1 MEEKYSNEE
10 IQKRRISLFSLVVS
24 IFLVTFKIAIAYL
37 TNSLGVYSEALNNGL
52 DLVAVFITFFA
63 VRVSTKPADKDH
75 PYGHGKYEN
84 FSALL
89 EITILFVLC
98 FYIIFKSI
106 GRLIYKNFELNI
118 TWYTFLILIVSMALN
133 VIRVTYIGKAAKK
146 YNSPILKSNFINYT
160 GDIFSSL
167 IVLTGLYFARRGAY
181 IADPIS
187 SMIVSILIIGFSSRL
202 AFQTIKNLLGYVPKE
217 LTDKTVNILAQ
228 IPELKSI
235 NQVKI
240 HQVGNV
246 NFINLDVSLKSS
258 LHLSQTEKIKEK
270 IRKIV
275 SQEIPGSEVAI
286 ETTSCSLKEPVA
298 DKIKELLLNLPE
310 IKDVHNI
317 FVYKIND
324 LVDASIHIE
333 LNKYVK
339 LEEAEN
345 LTKFAEKEIKKV
357 IKNLHRIYIHIECVK
372 DEEVWDDVTS
382 KSEKMIANIKKEI
395 SRFVDP
401 ATCHN
406 FSVLKQNDKY
416 HIAFHCRFNKDL
428 DVERAHQ
435 ITTDIENQIKNRF
448 NEISEIV
455 IHVEPAS

>member
-1 MEEKYSNEE
+1 MYLQEATH
-10 IQKRRISLFSLVVS
+10 KRKISIFSLAVS
-24 IFLVTFKIAIAYL
+24 IFLVTFKIGIAYI

-52 DLVAVFITFFA
+52 DLAAVLITFFA
-63 VRVSTKPADKDH
+63 VRMSAKPADKDH

-106 GRLIYKNFELNI
+106 QRIIYKNFELNI
-118 TWYTFLILIVSMALN
+118 TWYAFLILFISMALN

-167 IVLTGLYFARRGAY
+167 VVLIGLYFARRGAY

-187 SMIVSILIIGFSSRL
+187 SIIVSILIIGFSSQL

-217 LTDKTVNILAQ
+217 LTDKTMVILTR
-228 IPELKSI
+228 IPELKSV

-240 HQVGNV
+240 HQVGNA
-246 NFINLDVSLKSS
+246 NFINLDISLKSS
-258 LHLSQTEKIKEK
+258 LHLSQAEKIKEK
-270 IRKIV
+270 IRKTI
-275 SQEIPGSEVAI
+275 SQDIPGSEVTI
-286 ETTSCSLKEPVA
+286 ETTSCSLKEPIA
-298 DKIKELLLNLPE
+298 EKIKELLLNLPE

-324 LVDASIHIE
+324 HIDASIHIE

-345 LTKFAEKEIKKV
+345 LTKFAEKEIKK
-357 IKNLHRIYIHIECVK
+357 IINNLHKIYIHIESAK
-372 DEEVWDDVTS
+372 DEETWDDVTS
-382 KSEKMIANIKKEI
+382 KSEKMIADIKKEI
-395 SRFVDP
+395 SRYVDP
-401 ATCHN
+401 KTCHN

-416 HIAFHCRFNKDL
+416 HIAFHCRFEKDL
-428 DVERAHQ
+428 DVEKAHL
-435 ITTDIENQIKNRF
+435 ITTNIENHIKNSF
-448 NEISEIV
+448 NEISEIS
-455 IHVEPAS
+455 IHMEPDN